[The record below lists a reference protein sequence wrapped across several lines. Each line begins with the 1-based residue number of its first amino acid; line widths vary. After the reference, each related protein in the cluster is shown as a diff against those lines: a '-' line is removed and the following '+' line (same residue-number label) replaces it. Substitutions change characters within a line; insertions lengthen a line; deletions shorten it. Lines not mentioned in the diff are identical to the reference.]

1 MKKIFITIAL
11 MCTMVV
17 CANAQNYTKSTDGKT
32 YEVVKKTTT
41 SSERETPFTYKD
53 NKGIEYPIFMGKTG
67 SCYIKK
73 ISKKTGKV
81 YKQYLGE
88 EISRDICK
96 QMNVEYTG
104 KSSK

>member
-1 MKKIFITIAL
+1 MRKIFISLAL
-11 MCTMVV
+11 MCAIVV
-17 CANAQNYTKSTDGKT
+17 YANAQNYTKSTDGKT
-32 YEVVKKTTT
+32 YSAVKKTTV
-41 SSERETPFTYKD
+41 SSERETGFTWKD
-53 NKGIEYPIFMGKTG
+53 SKGNTYPIYMGKTG

-73 ISKKTGKV
+73 VSKKTGNK

-96 QMNVEYTG
+96 QLNVKYIG

>member
-1 MKKIFITIAL
+1 
-11 MCTMVV
+11 
-17 CANAQNYTKSTDGKT
+17 
-32 YEVVKKTTT
+32 
-41 SSERETPFTYKD
+41 
-53 NKGIEYPIFMGKTG
+53 MGKTG

-73 ISKKTGKV
+73 VSKKTGNK

-96 QMNVEYTG
+96 QLNVKYIG